1 MEVVIKETNRQP
13 KLELGDIIY
22 FDDEF
27 YLVMDADGA
36 YLAKRFDGFQG
47 LCGGHATL
55 KELNQEFTSRLN
67 NVLHGAVV
75 YKSKD
80 YELHLV
86 KKPPVQEAY

>member
-1 MEVVIKETNRQP
+1 MDVVLKETNMQP

-27 YLVMDADGA
+27 YLVMSVGSE
-36 YLAKRFDGFQG
+36 YLAKRFDGVQG
-47 LCGGHATL
+47 LCGSHSSLLA
-55 KELNQEFTSRLN
+55 LNQEFTSRLN

-86 KKPPVQEAY
+86 KK